1 MTEQDKI
8 WVTICQ
14 WVSNMEF
21 LSTMV
26 GMDFALP
33 VPLER
38 ENQQTLLEFMQNYN
52 MNQAKEYNRLRSL

>member
-14 WVSNMEF
+14 WVSNMKF

-26 GMDFALP
+26 GMDFTLP

>member
-26 GMDFALP
+26 GMDFTLP

-52 MNQAKEYNRLRSL
+52 TNQAKEYNRLRSL

>member
-26 GMDFALP
+26 GMDFTLP

-38 ENQQTLLEFMQNYN
+38 ENQKVLLEFMQNYN
-52 MNQAKEYNRLRSL
+52 TNQAKEYNRLRSL

>member
-26 GMDFALP
+26 GMDFELP

-52 MNQAKEYNRLRSL
+52 TNQAKEYNRLRSL